1 MIEVGEDVTRCVYC
15 RMPDRA
21 YSVPI
26 ESQPGQF
33 NVGSDFALDTAQEV
47 CTQNAETNYWF
58 QMFQKLDE
66 TTKKDFRACQ
76 LL

>member
-47 CTQNAETNYWF
+47 CT
-58 QMFQKLDE
+58 
-66 TTKKDFRACQ
+66 
-76 LL
+76 